1 VKGRALVL
9 LAAALA
15 AAGAC
20 REPGPV
26 VVPVSMPGVAAFP
39 PGSFTEIVVAGF
51 RADAPPADF
60 DLGRELQAYLAAELE
75 RAFDGPIRL
84 LAAVDPAAATPAFWT
99 GAAGGRPGVV
109 FITGS
114 AGLTSAVRKA
124 LKGGRIPPDG
134 PFQAAKRG
142 VIEQLRWTLSVD
154 LAVVSGDTGET
165 LYARAYREDRDYLDL
180 ERPADFAFN
189 DAAAAVRDRLFQ
201 ALLGT
206 PTIEK
211 RSLLRR

>member
-1 VKGRALVL
+1 MKGRAVVL

-15 AAGAC
+15 AGGAC

-39 PGSFTEIVVAGF
+39 PGAFTEIVVTEF
-51 RADAPPADF
+51 RAEAPTPDF
-60 DLGRELQAYLAAELE
+60 DLGRELQAYLAAELA
-75 RAFDGPIRL
+75 RVFKGPIGL
-84 LAAVDPAAATPAFWT
+84 HPAVDAASATPSFWT
-99 GAAGGRPGVV
+99 SAAGGRRGVV
-109 FITGS
+109 FLTGS

-124 LKGGRIPPDG
+124 LKGGRIPLDG

-142 VIEQLRWTLSVD
+142 VIEQLRWTLVVD
-154 LAVVSGDTGET
+154 LAVLSGDNGET
-165 LYARAYREDRDYLDL
+165 LYKRAYREDRDYIDL

-189 DAAAAVRDRLFQ
+189 DAAAAVRDRIFQ